1 MKSGGYCGEVL
12 SILKSFRPAGH
23 ALPELVAIKI
33 IAFDFCNR
41 VAPSRLHAF
50 PQVFRAPRM
59 FMAASPSCKPTSA
72 RALSC
77 SPQTIHKALLTRK
90 TQNPVFRRDSFFEAT
105 SHDAASVT
113 AIAGH

>member
-1 MKSGGYCGEVL
+1 
-12 SILKSFRPAGH
+12 
-23 ALPELVAIKI
+23 
-33 IAFDFCNR
+33 
-41 VAPSRLHAF
+41 
-50 PQVFRAPRM
+50 M
-59 FMAASPSCKPTSA
+59 FMAASPSCKATSA
-72 RALSC
+72 RAPSC